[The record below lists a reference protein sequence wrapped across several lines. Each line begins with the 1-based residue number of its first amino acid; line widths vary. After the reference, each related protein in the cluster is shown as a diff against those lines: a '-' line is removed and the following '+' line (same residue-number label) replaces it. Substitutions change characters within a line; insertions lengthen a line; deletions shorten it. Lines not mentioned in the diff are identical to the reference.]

1 MQLRLQGISLKIKA
15 SLLPI
20 FSNSRGSKYPEAARS
35 RCTKLLYSSQ
45 CASFA
50 GSSCPYA
57 LFFLS
62 LLFNIFFPV
71 DLVITVRGAE
81 RGKYTEG
88 GSWQSRGAAREALL
102 PSHDITCA
110 AIGGTGR
117 WGGTGRR
124 PRARFRAT
132 EQRRG
137 LSPASLF
144 RCQPPGRA
152 RDIYKNST
160 VLYLASSE
168 KKSLHSSS
176 LGTRH

>member
-71 DLVITVRGAE
+71 DLVITVCGAE

-88 GSWQSRGAAREALL
+88 GSWQSREAAREALL
-102 PSHDITCA
+102 PSHDITCT
-110 AIGGTGR
+110 AIGGTAVAGR
-117 WGGTGRR
+117 HW
-124 PRARFRAT
+124 
-132 EQRRG
+132 
-137 LSPASLF
+137 PASSGSLPCHGTETGPVS
-144 RCQPPGRA
+144 CQPLSLP
-152 RDIYKNST
+152 
-160 VLYLASSE
+160 ASWQ
-168 KKSLHSSS
+168 SSGH
-176 LGTRH
+176 L